1 MKLLITLLLTPCI
14 TYAGM
19 FLDKPTKG
27 NISYLSA
34 RYLNHT
40 TGRFITQDIE
50 QQYDSHYSYG
60 IGRVIISSDP
70 TGMMWQQQFEDSAN
84 IAEYSY
90 RADMESISKEILEST
105 LETISEEPLS
115 KLSVTNG
122 NVTTV
127 KHSSHSQPFIA
138 TEGSRI
144 VAKSSSLDQWVAR
157 NRLDSIDTK
166 PKQAEP
172 YNGSTDLD
180 EKNIRQEMELRIK
193 SKKLISMTRSI
204 HLSIVDNMESDNM
217 DFSQIDSGS
226 RSKVRSMHKDWHDVV
241 NRYKNFKQEPLDTR
255 KIDDFYKRLDYNS
268 VTKERKIRRLARQY
282 KMKFEDMN
290 EKLKNYY
297 MERKLE

>member
-14 TYAGM
+14 GYAGM
-19 FLDKPTKG
+19 FLDKPIKG
-27 NISYLSA
+27 NISYLEA

-40 TGRFITQDIE
+40 TGRFISQDIE
-50 QQYDSHYSYG
+50 QQYDSHYAYG

-90 RADMESISKEILEST
+90 RTAMESISKEIVESN

-127 KHSSHSQPFIA
+127 KHSSHSQPFVA

-144 VAKSSSLDQWVAR
+144 VAKSSSLDQWIAH
-157 NRLDSIDTK
+157 NRVDSIDAK
-166 PKQAEP
+166 PRQAAS
-172 YNGSTDLD
+172 YNGSTNSDD
-180 EKNIRQEMELRIK
+180 SSIRQEMALRHQ

-204 HLSIVDNMESDNM
+204 HLSVVDDMESDNL
-217 DFSQIDSGS
+217 DFNQIDMGSGS
-226 RSKVRSMHKDWHDVV
+226 MTKAMHKDWKEVV

-268 VTKERKIRRLARQY
+268 ITKERKIRRLARQY
-282 KMKFEDMN
+282 KMKFQDMN
-290 EKLKNYY
+290 EKLKHYY